1 MLRNTPGFA
10 GEEEWLEQQEKQKMW
25 KALKNGN

>member
-10 GEEEWLEQQEKQKMW
+10 GEEEWLEQQEKEKVMRI
-25 KALKNGN
+25 LKDGN